1 MAVAPGNNLLGAQFV
16 EVGTDAAAGINDIV
30 IASADLPGMDL
41 DSLVFQTSLKT
52 WTGTGYTSYYLVGA
66 GQGELLG
73 DASLDGKWVDGN
85 YQLVDVT
92 IPASDGFWI
101 QTTGSGTATM
111 MGQVATAESTTIDVV
126 AGLNLLSSAYP
137 KDINI
142 QDVVASADLPGMDLD
157 SFEFQTFLMTW
168 TGAGYTS
175 YYLIGAG
182 QGELLGDASLDGKW
196 VDGSYQLVDV
206 TIPAGSGFWVQT
218 TGAGT
223 VTFAK

>member
-1 MAVAPGNNLLGAQFV
+1 MKKQLLTMLAVCAASCAWAAEVYSANTIGYTRVAVNSGLNLLGSQFV

-30 IASADLPGMDL
+30 I
-41 DSLVFQTSLKT
+41 
-52 WTGTGYTSYYLVGA
+52 
-66 GQGELLG
+66 
-73 DASLDGKWVDGN
+73 
-85 YQLVDVT
+85 
-92 IPASDGFWI
+92 
-101 QTTGSGTATM
+101 
-111 MGQVATAESTTIDVV
+111 
-126 AGLNLLSSAYP
+126 
-137 KDINI
+137 
-142 QDVVASADLPGMDLD
+142 ASADLPGMDLD